1 MNRHK
6 MLIVDDME
14 SNRLILA
21 EIFRS
26 DYQILEASDSKTA
39 LQILE
44 ENYAETAAVLLDWHL
59 SGEDGNKVL
68 EIMKE
73 KGWLDHIP
81 VLVVTAEQS
90 VETERICIGLGASDM
105 IRKPFDREVVRKR
118 VDNNISLYQHKNHM
132 EEKVQEQNQLL
143 RKQYTVLKLQAEK
156 LKKSSRQM
164 IDVVCNILEHH
175 YPEFDENTQT
185 VREISR
191 IIGKKV
197 QVHYPEY
204 KLKDEDVEAIAE
216 LAALRDIGKLLIS
229 DHVLFKPAKL
239 TKEENEYMKA
249 HTSKGCEIMK
259 MMKGIQTPEDYKKS
273 MEICR
278 YHHERYDGRGYPEGL
293 KGDEIPISAQ
303 IVSVVDAY
311 HALISERIYKRSF
324 SKEEAYYMI
333 LGGDCG
339 IFSPKIMEC
348 FRMSRKEI
356 ETIEVEERKE
366 TV

>member
-1 MNRHK
+1 MNR
-6 MLIVDDME
+6 
-14 SNRLILA
+14 
-21 EIFRS
+21 
-26 DYQILEASDSKTA
+26 
-39 LQILE
+39 
-44 ENYAETAAVLLDWHL
+44 HL

-185 VREISR
+185 
-191 IIGKKV
+191 
-197 QVHYPEY
+197 
-204 KLKDEDVEAIAE
+204 
-216 LAALRDIGKLLIS
+216 
-229 DHVLFKPAKL
+229 
-239 TKEENEYMKA
+239 
-249 HTSKGCEIMK
+249 
-259 MMKGIQTPEDYKKS
+259 
-273 MEICR
+273 
-278 YHHERYDGRGYPEGL
+278 
-293 KGDEIPISAQ
+293 SA
-303 IVSVVDAY
+303 
-311 HALISERIYKRSF
+311 SF
-324 SKEEAYYMI
+324 
-333 LGGDCG
+333 
-339 IFSPKIMEC
+339 
-348 FRMSRKEI
+348 
-356 ETIEVEERKE
+356 
-366 TV
+366 